1 MYHTI
6 LTSFSWYDITN
17 YLWGVFL
24 IPYGSWS
31 ANQLMHNISVRM
43 WISWYVL
50 QPIHNIC
57 VRICVRLCHRMSCD
71 GPLIEQSLVTFVIT
85 TRLITS
91 KIDGTF
97 NKTSL
102 HVKTS
107 TLGPGPHR
115 RWGAQ
120 VRHGA
125 LALSGSPPIA
135 APHPTGWLVT
145 EPTDPQQAFQGVG
158 RSRATPPLTEA
169 SEGAGAP
176 MAFMEAGRW

>member
-6 LTSFSWYDITN
+6 LTSCSWCDTTN

-85 TRLITS
+85 TRVITS
-91 KIDGTF
+91 KTESTI
-97 NKTSL
+97 NNNSL
-102 HVKTS
+102 HVKTFYQTHWTLHCCPYRDEEKETPQNINRIRGNVTGLHEVTPLNIKS
-107 TLGPGPHR
+107 TR
-115 RWGAQ
+115 RNFQ
-120 VRHGA
+120 RTT
-125 LALSGSPPIA
+125 PI
-135 APHPTGWLVT
+135 PKYW
-145 EPTDPQQAFQGVG
+145 
-158 RSRATPPLTEA
+158 RI
-169 SEGAGAP
+169 
-176 MAFMEAGRW
+176 